1 MAYAPGN
8 FVTRNDYNWITSMDL
23 DKPDI
28 DSEVTMRFG
37 DQMLMGM
44 MSMIGAEKGTSAL
57 EYYHSE
63 EDRIY
68 PKLNVTNPVGSGAGA
83 AVTFTLE
90 ADAQLTVSNS
100 SPYDTAATAKNVVVP
115 RPGEVLMIKP
125 ASGVATVETSIYAV
139 VRSVNAAAGTF
150 SAQPLDSVDTI
161 PAQASAT
168 EVIIVGN
175 MNGEGSIAVS
185 GRQPRVTRVKNNL
198 QTFRGGTEVTGT
210 AKNIVTWEEFVDQN
224 GKKGHVSYLHGE
236 AAEYKNFKSQQELT
250 FLVGKNLANTD
261 LADYVDPS
269 GGFGFGVDNPV
280 ASTKGLIPSI
290 LDGGNISNYSATTG
304 WDKQKAKALVETL
317 DKQKGDKKNLICPG
331 ISLSMQ
337 IDDTLA
343 DYRTNGSITYGSYT
357 FGEDAKVNFQFDAF
371 SIGGYEF
378 GKKIFNTFN
387 DLQSLGA
394 DGYGFPD
401 EAMVIPMGMT
411 MDKEANEKTNYLRL
425 RYLQDPMTGERIR
438 RTSIIDQFEIDGTDA
453 FKVNYIDHCGLET
466 FALNKFAYIKQA

>member
-1 MAYAPGN
+1 MATYSPGAFSAKN
-8 FVTRNDYNWITSMDL
+8 TYNWVTSMDL

-28 DSEVTMRFG
+28 DSEVEYRFG
-37 DQMLMGM
+37 DQMLTGM

-57 EYYHSE
+57 EYFHSE

-68 PKLNVTNPVGSGAGA
+68 PKLNVTNAAGAGA
-83 AVTFTLE
+83 GQAVTFTLE
-90 ADAQLTVSNS
+90 ANAQLSVSNS
-100 SPYDTAATAKNVVVP
+100 SPYDTSATGKNVVVP
-115 RPGEVLMIKP
+115 RAGEVLMIKP
-125 ASGVATVETSIYAV
+125 SSGLATVDNSVYAV
-139 VRSVNAAAGTF
+139 VTSVNASAGTF
-150 SAQPLDSVDTI
+150 VAIPLDSTDTI

-168 EVIIVGN
+168 EVIITGN
-175 MNGEGSIAVS
+175 MNGEGSVAVA
-185 GRQPRVTRVKNNL
+185 GRQPRVTRVQNNL
-198 QTFRGGTEVTGT
+198 QTFRGATEVTGT

-224 GKKGHVSYLHGE
+224 GKKGHVNYLHGE

-250 FLVGKNLANTD
+250 MLVGKQLANTT
-261 LADYVDPS
+261 LANDAF
-269 GGFGFGVDNPV
+269 FGPDSPV

-317 DKQKGDKKNLICPG
+317 DKQKGDKKNMICPG
-331 ISLSMQ
+331 ITLSMQ

-343 DYRTNGSITYGSYT
+343 DYRTNGSITYGNFT

-378 GKKIFNTFN
+378 GKKIFSTFN

-394 DGYGFPD
+394 DGYGFPT

-411 MDKEANEKTNYLRL
+411 MDAGSKEKTNYLRL